1 VSTLKLENIKH
12 ENSSTNNMV
21 MDSDGNVNITN
32 GLTVDTDTLYVD
44 KANDRVGINTL
55 TPDYDLTIEG
65 SGHPRVRINSTDNTA
80 SGVFMHVSNGGSQT
94 GTATIRVDG
103 SGNYSVY
110 NGTSSSPLTMNIDG
124 SGRMTVPYQPSFGA
138 YQASANYLVANG
150 YHKMVIDGTRWNEG
164 NHYDTSNSK
173 FVAPVSG
180 VYHFSAH
187 VNRYSVADDYFFT
200 IQFYVNG
207 SSHTMGSRLYSRGG
221 ADLVAS
227 MSHTIKLTAND
238 YVEVY
243 SYSNDTSSGFSA
255 GATWNTFSGFLV
267 G

>member
-1 VSTLKLENIKH
+1 MSTLKLENIKH

-21 MDSDGNVNITN
+21 MDSDGSTRTTGIHKVDSRLQVGNSSITQAYPQNNFGYVADFQGSAGTQTFISIAAPGVSLGNN
-32 GLTVDTDTLYVD
+32 GVIIGEDATDTYITQRGNKNIKLTTQDVT
-44 KANDRVGINTL
+44 RV
-55 TPDYDLTIEG
+55 
-65 SGHPRVRINSTDNTA
+65 
-80 SGVFMHVSNGGSQT
+80 
-94 GTATIRVDG
+94 
-103 SGNYSVY
+103 
-110 NGTSSSPLTMNIDG
+110 NIDG
-124 SGRMTVPYQPSFGA
+124 TGKVTMPYQPSFGA
-138 YQASANYLVANG
+138 YQASANYTVANG

-187 VNRYSVADDYFFT
+187 VNRYSVADDYYFT

-207 SSHTMGSRLYSRGG
+207 SGHTMGSRLYSRGG